1 MSAANGRGIN
11 ALCGLIPAVGAIA
24 ALIDEPAEV
33 LGYVSDLQDGKAD
46 QPETKCFLQGVS
58 NLLNQSRDFLES
70 IGGSEHGRGVIRGS
84 QP

>member
-1 MSAANGRGIN
+1 MACTRGIN

-46 QPETKCFLQGVS
+46 QPETKYFLQGVS
-58 NLLNQSRDFLES
+58 NLLNQGRDFLDS
-70 IGGSEHGRGVIRGS
+70 IGGGEHGGDVIGSS